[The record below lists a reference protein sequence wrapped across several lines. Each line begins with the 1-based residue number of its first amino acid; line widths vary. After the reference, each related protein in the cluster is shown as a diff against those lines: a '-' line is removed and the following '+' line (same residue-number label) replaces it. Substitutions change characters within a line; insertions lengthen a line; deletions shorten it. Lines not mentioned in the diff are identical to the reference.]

1 MAVTNN
7 IYVAGSYQ
15 TAAPLNFE
23 GGNVIYA
30 NEVNAALRNCSI
42 GTWGLYEALSI
53 DDAAYTS
60 DTVVVGNSA
69 QNNTTFAEQ
78 VRQALIR
85 FVQKNVPASTGTTL
99 YKLTFN
105 GTAAASGISVSK
117 EFNGSTALS
126 VTFKASD
133 FDWQSGNIIALVGG
147 SSSDERLKKNI
158 VGWHY
163 KKRISDLPVKEF
175 DYKEDGK
182 HAIGCIAQ
190 DLKEILPEAV
200 FEHNGYLRI
209 DEAKLI
215 YPLIQEVRELREEVR
230 ALRELVGHSAD

>member
-15 TAAPLNFE
+15 TAAPVNFE

-69 QNNTTFAEQ
+69 QNNSTFAEQ
-78 VRQALIR
+78 IRQALIR

-99 YKLTFN
+99 YKLTIN
-105 GTAAASGISVSK
+105 ATANISGASISK
-117 EFNGSTALS
+117 EFNAQRSRTIKLFANARS
-126 VTFKASD
+126 R
-133 FDWQSGNIIALVGG
+133 NI
-147 SSSDERLKKNI
+147 SR
-158 VGWHY
+158 
-163 KKRISDLPVKEF
+163 RIN
-175 DYKEDGK
+175 
-182 HAIGCIAQ
+182 C
-190 DLKEILPEAV
+190 
-200 FEHNGYLRI
+200 
-209 DEAKLI
+209 
-215 YPLIQEVRELREEVR
+215 
-230 ALRELVGHSAD
+230 